1 MTIKEIKE
9 IREKVRCPQLDGTP
23 EYGQWGALRLEQ
35 RRAIARMCE
44 ELIYYKEVFDNDT
57 LHTMHYK
64 ILNNFGIDEQLK
76 HFYTEVCELTKA
88 IYDEDE
94 SKGDATKELADCYN
108 FLDQFS
114 IYLGADAVTLAN
126 IKFSKSKRTIDEM
139 NGEKVR

>member
-23 EYGQWGALRLEQ
+23 EYRQWGILRLDQ
-35 RRAIARMCE
+35 RTAIARMCE
-44 ELIYYKEVFDNDT
+44 ELIYYKEVFDNDA